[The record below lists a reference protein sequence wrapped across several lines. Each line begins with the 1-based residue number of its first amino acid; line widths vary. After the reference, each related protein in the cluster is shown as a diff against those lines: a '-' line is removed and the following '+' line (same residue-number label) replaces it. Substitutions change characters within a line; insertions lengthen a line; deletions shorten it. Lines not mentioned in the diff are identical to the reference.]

1 VEDEVERV
9 SAFRRLSPLL
19 ASAGQPSP
27 SEIEVIAQ
35 AGFKHLINLALPT
48 SPGALADEASLAE
61 RAGLEYLHLP
71 IDFELPDLRQASQLF
86 SALDERQNEPV
97 FVHCAK
103 NMRVSA
109 LLYVYRCILAGVPA
123 RQARADLHAIWQPN
137 HIWRRYM
144 SNAALRALPRPV
156 RLETERLVLRDA
168 EPGDA
173 EAIQRYAGDPEV
185 VRLMVWGPN
194 TLEQT
199 REFLQHRVGYQ
210 QVDPERR
217 EFELL
222 IVEKATDRVVGG
234 AGLRVHDSAA
244 LSGDLGYVLTRA
256 YWGQGIVPEACH
268 KLLELGFGGFGL
280 HRIWASADARNL
292 QSRRVMEKLGMRR
305 EAHLRDEQWIKDQ
318 YRDTVVYAL
327 TEDEYWSREAQ
338 VNPAAAMV
346 SEA

>member
-1 VEDEVERV
+1 MEDEVERV
-9 SAFRRLSPLL
+9 AAFRRLSPLL

-27 SEIEVIAQ
+27 REIEAIAR

-48 SPGALADEASLAE
+48 SPGALADEAGLAQ

-71 IDFELPDLRQASQLF
+71 IDFELPELRQAARLF
-86 SALDERQNEPV
+86 SALDERRSEPV
-97 FVHCAK
+97 FVHSAK

-109 LLYVYRCILAGVPA
+109 LLYVYRCVVAGVPP
-123 RQARADLHAIWQPN
+123 RQARADMHTIWQPN
-137 HIWRRYM
+137 HSWRRYM

-173 EAIQRYAGDPEV
+173 ESIQRYAGDPEV
-185 VRLMVWGPN
+185 VRLMIWGPN

-199 REFLQHRVGYQ
+199 REFLQHRVGHQ

-222 IVEKATDRVVGG
+222 ILEKETGLVMGG

-244 LSGDLGYVLTRA
+244 LSGDLGYVLARA
-256 YWGQGIVPEACH
+256 HWGRGIVPEACH
-268 KLLELGFGGFGL
+268 KLLELGFGSLGL

-292 QSRRVMEKLGMRR
+292 QSQRVMEKLGMRR
-305 EAHLRDEQWIKDQ
+305 EAHLRDEQWIKEQ

-327 TEDEYWSREAQ
+327 TEDEYWSRQAQ
-338 VNPAAAMV
+338 ANPGAAMV
-346 SEA
+346 SGA